1 VTDNQSNG
9 AGGRLPAG
17 FDDLERF
24 VDDWALP
31 TEKARFER
39 RLSASLDE
47 VRHFNDTMHPRMHEI
62 IGYLNGYPLDGLPDD
77 ATTLLALARSYMET
91 SHPVDLGWRSTDLE
105 DAFDSDRFTMR
116 EPSC

>member
-1 VTDNQSNG
+1 VVDDGSG
-9 AGGRLPAG
+9 GSGRLPPG
-17 FDDLERF
+17 FGDLERF

-31 TEKARFER
+31 RELARFER
-39 RLSASLDE
+39 RLAASLDE
-47 VRHFNDTMHPRMHEI
+47 VRHFNETMHPRMHDV
-62 IGYLNGYPLDGLPDD
+62 IGYLNGFPLNSLPPD